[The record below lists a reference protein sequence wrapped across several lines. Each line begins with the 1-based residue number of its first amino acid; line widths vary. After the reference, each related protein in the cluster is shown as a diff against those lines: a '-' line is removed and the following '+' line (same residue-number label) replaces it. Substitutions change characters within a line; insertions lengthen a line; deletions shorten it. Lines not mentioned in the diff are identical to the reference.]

1 MVATRAID
9 DPDRT
14 IGSGSG
20 SNIEC
25 TIFALTF
32 AAIDTILRVLFGTIL
47 HYFQPAPTSCCE
59 RWKFVMTAREVSMK
73 GEYCVNKLML
83 RSSYRFVIIVCGGL
97 LLSGC
102 VMAEKYDAEKA
113 RSLNFQRLLAQ
124 EEKRT
129 GELDSEVRR
138 AKNELME
145 YESRNRELTAQVQA
159 TRDQMARAQEEAEA
173 MKESALL
180 ERKAKAD
187 MKRALKPTGKAPAGE
202 SMTDAV
208 DLRAAGSRT
217 APEASAAPA
226 AAEGSLGGARSMVH
240 VVKPGETLYRI
251 SRRYGVAVDKVRKWN
266 KLPDDIIEVGQR
278 LVVGQEQ

>member
-1 MVATRAID
+1 
-9 DPDRT
+9 
-14 IGSGSG
+14 
-20 SNIEC
+20 
-25 TIFALTF
+25 
-32 AAIDTILRVLFGTIL
+32 
-47 HYFQPAPTSCCE
+47 
-59 RWKFVMTAREVSMK
+59 MK
-73 GEYCVNKLML
+73 GEYCVNKLIP

-138 AKNELME
+138 AKTELME
-145 YESRNRELTAQVQA
+145 YESRNRELMAQVQA

-187 MKRALKPTGKAPAGE
+187 MKRVLKPTRKAPAGE
-202 SMTDAV
+202 SMADAV
-208 DLRAAGSRT
+208 DLSAAGSRT
-217 APEASAAPA
+217 APEVSAAPA
-226 AAEGSLGGARSMVH
+226 AAEGSLGGARSTVH

-251 SRRYGVAVDKVRKWN
+251 SRRYGVAVDKIRKWN
-266 KLPDDIIEVGQR
+266 KLPDDIIEVGQK